1 MNALVFEDMG
11 GNGLQYTIK
20 NPEGIDKWS
29 FDEFLDYMRFSSSQA
44 IEQGFLFLVDD
55 HLKHERFRFLVN
67 KPEATMNRPL
77 VFMQNGNKIETGG
90 HFTFTESNQLVEV
103 NRGSGNLRTH
113 MGPNISLKERH
124 LSVFY
129 LYEEMLIKAIDRTVN
144 GGLMTDQPRDSIS
157 MFTKSACNGGGNPE
171 DLKLGYLLR
180 AATAIHKAP
189 FENWSKFKE
198 SIPFR
203 NGYEMWINYVNSGG
217 GVCSEKT
224 ASLKFLC
231 DIIGLESRPVI
242 GAQSRLSPEEIDCIG
257 DYFLSNGKETLPFD
271 IKHLLLE
278 VDINEE
284 TYLIDVTGGNVPLLF
299 LNGKDAEAYFK
310 AGYAVRMVSR
320 TDKLFLH
327 RVPTWIGD
335 AHLLVCEYHLPDAHF
350 DLAFDQDL
358 GLEISEGQYLA
369 AFFDYGGDHSSRL
382 RAHYEKLGTSQ
393 KLAPPIFINEQTSR
407 IPVTEHSLDFYQN
420 TRANILQAYDNP
432 NYTGDCTIVVQPL
445 KKNFWRNSMI
455 SKELVPILKESPN

>member
-1 MNALVFEDMG
+1 MNALVFEDVG
-11 GNGLQYTIK
+11 GNGLQYTIN

-29 FDEFLDYMRFSSSQA
+29 FDGFLDYMKFSPSQA

-67 KPEATMNRPL
+67 KTEATMNRPL

-90 HFTFTESNQLVEV
+90 QFTFSESNQLIEV
-103 NRGSGNLRTH
+103 NRGTANSRTNL
-113 MGPNISLKERH
+113 GPNISLKERH
-124 LSVFY
+124 LSMFY
-129 LYEEMLIKAIDRTVN
+129 LYEEMLISAIDRTVN

-157 MFTKSACNGGGNPE
+157 MFIKSAWNGGSNPE

-203 NGYEMWINYVNSGG
+203 NGYEMWINYVNRGG

-242 GAQSRLSPEEIDCIG
+242 GTQSRLSPEDIECIG
-257 DYFLSNGKETLPFD
+257 DYFLSDGSECLPFD

-278 VDINEE
+278 VDVNTE

-310 AGYAVRMVSR
+310 TGYAVRMVSR

-393 KLAPPIFINEQTSR
+393 KLDPPIFINDQTNHV
-407 IPVTEHSLDFYQN
+407 PVTEHSLDFYQD
-420 TRANILQAYDNP
+420 TRANILQAYDDP

-445 KKNFWRNSMI
+445 KNNFWKNPMI
-455 SKELVPILKESPN
+455 SRELAPILKEPLN